1 MHSVG
6 TMVDSPKGKTMT
18 DGLESL
24 PERVRVVEHKL
35 EHLTVSVDARFD
47 RVDEA
52 FADQR
57 LYTEFA
63 FERLEAKMDGRF
75 RGLEAKTDAGFAQV
89 DQRFVEIDGRLGQID
104 GRFARLERK
113 IDQIIDLHLRKLSP
127 DEPAPE

>member
-1 MHSVG
+1 M
-6 TMVDSPKGKTMT
+6 TMVNSAKGKTMT

-24 PERVRVVEHKL
+24 PERVQVVEQKL
-35 EHLTVSVDARFD
+35 EHLAVSVDVRFD

-63 FERLEAKMDGRF
+63 FERLEAKIDVRFGR
-75 RGLEAKTDAGFAQV
+75 LEAKMDVG
-89 DQRFVEIDGRLGQID
+89 
-104 GRFARLERK
+104 FARLERK
-113 IDQIIDLHLRKLSP
+113 IDQIVDLHVRKLSS